1 MKMILKKLQNLINM
15 IGNNQQIQ
23 NNLEKILMMMKLTMK
38 MVWSFNK
45 NCLKMKYKWIN
56 KMNIIK
62 KIRNIIK
69 FINN

>member
-38 MVWSFNK
+38 MV
-45 NCLKMKYKWIN
+45 
-56 KMNIIK
+56 
-62 KIRNIIK
+62 
-69 FINN
+69 